1 MAELEKIETRK
12 IVPVAAKISAGKSQ
26 LLNVLYNMNLLEC
39 KTGIAT
45 KFINLIRYRPDIK
58 QPCFYH
64 LIVKKEGEKYLFYKD
79 NKGKIYEGEENI
91 IQANKDINNSL
102 YNEKQIKY
110 EDLFYLTE
118 INTTPFIKDKEYL
131 LTHDLCDIPGLS
143 EYQNYSNIDIN
154 VNNKKEPE
162 EKKDEIKNNKDEL
175 EEIKEQ
181 GKKIG
186 LVCDYHKDIKS
197 LNLQNFSETPK
208 LEKKIEE
215 KEEDNEDEIFNSIKD
230 DNEKKTYL
238 TEIFKIIKNFIEG
251 AIIILSVDKYQ
262 SKDNYLLIAKLH
274 KVIQKPISNFLI
286 ILNKIDLSE
295 NPAKDINECKG
306 LFTKYF
312 PKFKTFNLNLNT
324 FVPISVHKLK
334 NELLM
339 NKKFKNLIYYHFYN
353 YMSKLKKYKEGN
365 DNNLGD
371 SFIDH
376 LKNILKKN
384 NLLKIDKIEA
394 KVNEINNSENI
405 AKINE
410 EIIVILNE
418 LKDNFKDNDQNLN
431 LGIVNDDFN
440 NNNIIENNSDSE
452 EEDDNNNKENKIN
465 NINPAFIIKYFYVS
479 FQDKNKELMPPIS
492 EETIKL
498 LNYFRNS
505 NKIKHKIKE
514 EKESNEKTLLN
525 KKIIKILTE
534 IKTNITTNFTFDIE
548 VINNLIKEI
557 ANTIETLKT
566 YNVIFIP
573 FLGEINSGKSTILN
587 GIIGENI
594 LPTGLKECTKRGIII
609 RYTNNKTSIGKA
621 NFKNEKINNNIKYYF
636 EAEDEDIIGSGIEQV
651 RDVLKGLNYDF
662 NEKEED
668 SFYYIKTRIR
678 LFDEIGLDNSLKKMI
693 YLIDLPGFGTE
704 NIFQKKIY
712 LNLMTICNTLIFV
725 VKDSIIKED
734 NKKEILD
741 KIYHKAKEKKE
752 ILASFLMK
760 SSLFIFNNT
769 KDQTFKED
777 DIIKAK
783 NDIMELINVKENIN
797 LCFFNAKRHSLYIDN
812 YNYYFNIE
820 ETLKNEYQNY
830 LKDNRDSYMFPEI
843 TNSKKYDNFLKYLNN
858 KLDEKNSKLF

>member
-1 MAELEKIETRK
+1 MKFQK
-12 IVPVAAKISAGKSQ
+12 KWKK
-26 LLNVLYNMNLLEC
+26 
-39 KTGIAT
+39 KT
-45 KFINLIRYRPDIK
+45 
-58 QPCFYH
+58 
-64 LIVKKEGEKYLFYKD
+64 
-79 NKGKIYEGEENI
+79 
-91 IQANKDINNSL
+91 
-102 YNEKQIKY
+102 NEK
-110 EDLFYLTE
+110 E
-118 INTTPFIKDKEYL
+118 
-131 LTHDLCDIPGLS
+131 
-143 EYQNYSNIDIN
+143 
-154 VNNKKEPE
+154 
-162 EKKDEIKNNKDEL
+162 
-175 EEIKEQ
+175 
-181 GKKIG
+181 
-186 LVCDYHKDIKS
+186 
-197 LNLQNFSETPK
+197 
-208 LEKKIEE
+208 
-215 KEEDNEDEIFNSIKD
+215 EEDNEDEIFNSIKD

-274 KVIQKPISNFLI
+274 KAIQKPISNFLI

-384 NLLKIDKIEA
+384 NHLKIDKIEA

-505 NKIKHKIKE
+505 NKIKHTIKE

-525 KKIIKILTE
+525 KKIINILKE
-534 IKTNITTNFTFDIE
+534 IKTNITTNFTFDVE

-609 RYTNNKTSIGKA
+609 RYTDNKTTIRKS

-651 RDVLKGLNYDF
+651 RDVLKGLNCDF

-777 DIIKAK
+777 DIRKAK

-797 LCFFNAKRHSLYIDN
+797 LCFFNAKCHSLYIDN

-858 KLDEKNSKLF
+858 KLDEKNSKLFGKKKIENKENDENVGKELKKMFEFLNIDMDLKYENKISQKFAFGREKILQLETKKESNYYIFSEILKSQINSINDKMQ

>member
-1 MAELEKIETRK
+1 MDELEKIEMRK
-12 IVPVAAKISAGKSQ
+12 IVPVAAKISSGKSE
-26 LLNVLYNMNLLEC
+26 LLNTLYNMNLLEC

-45 KFINLIRYRPDIK
+45 KFINLIRYKPDIK

-64 LIVKKEGEKYLFYKD
+64 LIVKKEGENYLFYKD
-79 NKGKIYEGEENI
+79 NKSKIYEGEENI
-91 IQANKDINNSL
+91 IKANKEINNIL

-118 INTTPFIKDKEYL
+118 INNTPFIKDKEYL

-143 EYQNYSNIDIN
+143 EYQNYSNININ
-154 VNNKKEPE
+154 NNKESE
-162 EKKDEIKNNKDEL
+162 EKKDEVKINKDEL

-186 LVCDYHKDIKS
+186 LICDFNKDIKS
-197 LNLQNFSETPK
+197 LNLQNLNEIPK
-208 LEKKIEE
+208 EMEKKTNE

-274 KVIQKPISNFLI
+274 KAIQKPISNFLI

-384 NLLKIDKIEA
+384 NHLKIDKIEA

-465 NINPAFIIKYFYVS
+465 NINPAFIIKYFYAS
-479 FQDKNKELMPPIS
+479 FHDKSNELMPPIS

-505 NKIKHKIKE
+505 NKIKHTIKE

-525 KKIIKILTE
+525 KKIINILKE
-534 IKTNITTNFTFDIE
+534 IKTNITTNFTFDVE

-609 RYTNNKTSIGKA
+609 RYTNNKTTIGKA

-704 NIFQKKIY
+704 NIFQKKNIFKSHDY
-712 LNLMTICNTLIFV
+712 L
-725 VKDSIIKED
+725 
-734 NKKEILD
+734 
-741 KIYHKAKEKKE
+741 
-752 ILASFLMK
+752 
-760 SSLFIFNNT
+760 
-769 KDQTFKED
+769 
-777 DIIKAK
+777 
-783 NDIMELINVKENIN
+783 
-797 LCFFNAKRHSLYIDN
+797 
-812 YNYYFNIE
+812 
-820 ETLKNEYQNY
+820 
-830 LKDNRDSYMFPEI
+830 
-843 TNSKKYDNFLKYLNN
+843 
-858 KLDEKNSKLF
+858 